1 MKIAKFSSALL
12 MTVLLVGIA
21 STARATT
28 AVPDAASTSS
38 LLLIG
43 MGAMGVVYRNLK
55 RAK

>member
-1 MKIAKFSSALL
+1 